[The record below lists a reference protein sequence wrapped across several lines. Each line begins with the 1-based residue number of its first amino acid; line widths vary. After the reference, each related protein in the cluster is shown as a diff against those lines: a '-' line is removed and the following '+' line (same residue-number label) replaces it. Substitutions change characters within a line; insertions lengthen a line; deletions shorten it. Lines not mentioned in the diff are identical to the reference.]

1 MWLLILKSR
10 VIVYVYKKYNKYLK
24 SESFIKLLFRDIYKI
39 GLTDYEILRNSYGK
53 ILLKNSKFHLSISHT
68 DNLFV
73 LAVSEKIVG
82 VDLERIRAIDRYILN
97 RAFNVE
103 EIEDIKNSSESEKLF
118 FTLWTL
124 KESQVKAL
132 GLGLSYGMK
141 KIAFKVNDN
150 KIISNVEGY
159 YYRSYEIYGNN
170 ILAICTKGN
179 VEEIEIK
186 EVDIS
191 NEGVCYF

>member
-1 MWLLILKSR
+1 M
-10 VIVYVYKKYNKYLK
+10 YVYKKYNKYLK

-53 ILLKNSKFHLSISHT
+53 IL
-68 DNLFV
+68 
-73 LAVSEKIVG
+73 
-82 VDLERIRAIDRYILN
+82 
-97 RAFNVE
+97 
-103 EIEDIKNSSESEKLF
+103 
-118 FTLWTL
+118 
-124 KESQVKAL
+124 
-132 GLGLSYGMK
+132 
-141 KIAFKVNDN
+141 
-150 KIISNVEGY
+150 SNVEGY
-159 YYRSYEIYGNN
+159 YYRSYEIYCNN